1 MNRVHIVVDSIAQ
14 CPPELFA
21 QHENLYKVPL
31 RVALGA
37 EEWREDEIST
47 AELFR
52 KEKETGLPIRT
63 SQPAPGEWL
72 QVLQPIVD
80 AGDEA
85 VIITVSSGLSGT
97 VEGARSAAAMVDKKK
112 IFVVDSKTA
121 SVGEA
126 YLVEVALKLAA
137 EGKSAAEIAAQ
148 LEARVA
154 VTHSFMVPDTLEY
167 LYKGGRIG
175 GAAAVF
181 GSILQIKPMIY
192 LVDGKV
198 DVFDKVRTKQRALKR
213 MVDEVAK
220 FKDLEY
226 IGVGH
231 IDVPEEGQAVLEEIR
246 RIFPDTPLRS
256 AGVGAVLGAHL
267 GPGLIGIIFQ
277 ERI

>member
-14 CPPELFA
+14 CPSELFA
-21 QHENLYKVPL
+21 QHDNLYKVPL
-31 RVALGA
+31 RVTLGA

-72 QVLQPIVD
+72 QVLQPIVE

-97 VEGARSAAAMVDKKK
+97 VEGARSAALMLDKKK
-112 IFVVDSKTA
+112 VFVVDSKTA

-126 YLVEVALKLAA
+126 YLVEVALRLAA
-137 EGKSAAEIAAQ
+137 EGQSAAEIAAY
-148 LEARVA
+148 LEKCVA
-154 VTHSFMVPDTLEY
+154 ATHTFMVPDTLEY

-181 GSILQIKPMIY
+181 GSILQIKPLIY

-213 MVDEVAK
+213 MVAEVAK

-231 IDVPEEGQAVLEEIR
+231 IDVPEEGRAVLEEIR
-246 RIFPDTPLRS
+246 LSFPDTPLRS
-256 AGVGAVLGAHL
+256 ADVGAVLGAHL